1 MEKLRKAE
9 ALLLKAER
17 GLLIAALA
25 VMVLLSFGQVVL
37 RQFFGTGILW
47 GDTLLRHLVLLVGF
61 LGAALA
67 AADGKNFAFEL
78 SVHQDSRV
86 SWRSLLADVAASII
100 SVFLV
105 RAGLSFYHEERS
117 SAGVL
122 FTAGPVT
129 VPAWLFAAVI
139 PLGFFLVL
147 THTALRATRNAA
159 SLLGRAP

>member
-9 ALLLKAER
+9 ELLLKAER

-25 VMVLLSFGQVVL
+25 VMVTLSFSQVVL

-47 GDTLLRHLVLLVGF
+47 ADTLLRHLVLLVGF

-78 SVHQDSRV
+78 SVHQDARP
-86 SWRSLLADVAASII
+86 SWRALLADIAASII
-100 SVFLV
+100 TIFLV
-105 RAGLSFYHEERS
+105 RAGWSFYHEERE

-122 FTAGPVT
+122 FTAGAVT
-129 VPAWLFAAVI
+129 VPAWLFAGVI
-139 PLGFFLVL
+139 PLGFLLVL

-159 SLLGRAP
+159 TLLGPKP